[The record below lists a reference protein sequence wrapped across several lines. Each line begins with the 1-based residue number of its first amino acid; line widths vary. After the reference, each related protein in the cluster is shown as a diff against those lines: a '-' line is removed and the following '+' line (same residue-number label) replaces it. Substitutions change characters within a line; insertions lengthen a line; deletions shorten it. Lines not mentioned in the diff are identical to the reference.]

1 MYVDQLRKREEV
13 LLGGGDKA
21 PPSLP
26 AEESR
31 DAVMEGAVAITVFDF
46 AAEKACLRLSFNYC
60 GCSQSINESHFM
72 RWSLGHLVK

>member
-46 AAEKACLRLSFNYC
+46 AAEKACLRLSFK
-60 GCSQSINESHFM
+60 CSQSINESHL
-72 RWSLGHLVK
+72 RCSLGHLVK

>member
-46 AAEKACLRLSFNYC
+46 AAEKAC
-60 GCSQSINESHFM
+60 
-72 RWSLGHLVK
+72 